1 MRQAFIGAVLWLAAG
16 GAASDPLLDF
26 SLVLPPTPDK
36 HVLVRP
42 AISWEVRA
50 DAATYCQQAGQQDGF
65 AVWREGCV
73 TWNKSK
79 PGCTIVT
86 TDRTTH
92 SLMGRLFLLCL
103 RAGEPS

>member
-1 MRQAFIGAVLWLAAG
+1 MRKALISAVLC
-16 GAASDPLLDF
+16 AASAVAGADPLLDF

-36 HVLVRP
+36 HVLIRP
-42 AISWEVRA
+42 VVSWEIRP
-50 DAATYCQQAGQQDGF
+50 DAATHCEQVPEQDGF

-73 TWNKSK
+73 HWSKSK

-86 TDRTTH
+86 TERTTH

-103 RAGEPS
+103 QAGDPS